1 MTSSAGHLLSGI
13 NSPSDLRKL
22 DMKQLYALSDELR
35 SFILDVVSA
44 NPGHLGASLG
54 VVELT
59 VALHYVFNTPFDKLI
74 WDVGHQAYGHKILT
88 GRRDLFHTLRKSGG
102 ISGFPVMTESEY
114 DAFGTGH
121 ASTALSAALGM
132 AIGAKFKGLQRQHI
146 AVIGD
151 GAITG
156 GMFFEALNQ
165 AGDSQT
171 DLLIILNDNGI
182 SIDHSSGALKDYLI
196 RQAGKQSGTAF
207 SNPLFE
213 AFNIQCNGPVDGNN
227 LGEILQALEAV
238 KAIQGVKLLHVLTTK
253 GKGFEKAERDQVRYH
268 APGTFDRT
276 TGDLP
281 LSKSDKLEAPLYSE
295 VFGQTMI
302 ELAGMNPNIVAITPA
317 MPTGSNLL
325 PMMNLYPDR
334 TFDVGIAEQHAVTFA
349 AGLATDGLIPFCTIY
364 STFLQRAYD
373 QIIHDVALQKLPVV
387 FCIDRAGLVGEDG
400 ATHHGAFDLAYLR
413 CVPNLVLA
421 APMNECELRNLM
433 FLAQKHTEL
442 LPMAIRYP
450 RGKAT
455 TPDWNLPF
463 EAIEPGRGRKIRDGK
478 KIGVVS
484 LGHPGNFVADA
495 LNSLQAND
503 IHVGHID
510 LRFLKP
516 LDLEL
521 LHETFAAYEI
531 IITVEDGV
539 INGGMGSALAEFAAD
554 HQYKNRLIRLGIP
567 DSFILHAKP
576 EDLHAECG
584 FDARSIEILIRKLW
598 NN

>member
-1 MTSSAGHLLSGI
+1 MTSSAGKLLSDI

-22 DMKQLYALSDELR
+22 STEQLSILSDELR

-59 VALHYVFNTPFDKLI
+59 VALHYVFNTPVDKLI

-102 ISGFPVMTESEY
+102 ISGFPVISESEF

-132 AIGAKFKGLQRQHI
+132 AIAARFKGLKRQHI
-146 AVIGD
+146 AVVGD

-165 AGDSQT
+165 AGDSQA

-227 LGEILQALEAV
+227 LSEILQALEAV
-238 KAIQGVKLLHVLTTK
+238 KAMKGVRLLHVLTTK

-281 LSKSDKLEAPLYSE
+281 KSDSNTKEAPLYSE
-295 VFGQTMI
+295 VFGQTML
-302 ELAGMNPNIVAITPA
+302 ELARMNPSVVAITPA

-325 PMMNLYPDR
+325 PMMKLYPER

-413 CVPNLVLA
+413 CIPNLVIT

-433 FLAQKHTEL
+433 FLAQQHTGL

-455 TPDWNLPF
+455 TPDWQLPF
-463 EAIEPGRGRKIRDGK
+463 ETIEAGRGRKLRAGE
-478 KIGVVS
+478 KIAVVS
-484 LGHPGNFVADA
+484 LGHPGNFVAEA
-495 LNSLQAND
+495 LDSLQTDD
-503 IHVGHID
+503 ICVAHID

-516 LDLEL
+516 LDVAL
-521 LHETFAAYEI
+521 LHETFSAYEM

-554 HQYKNRLIRLGIP
+554 HQYKSRLIRLGIP
-567 DSFILHAKP
+567 DSFIHHGKP
-576 EDLHAECG
+576 EELYADCG

-598 NN
+598 NS